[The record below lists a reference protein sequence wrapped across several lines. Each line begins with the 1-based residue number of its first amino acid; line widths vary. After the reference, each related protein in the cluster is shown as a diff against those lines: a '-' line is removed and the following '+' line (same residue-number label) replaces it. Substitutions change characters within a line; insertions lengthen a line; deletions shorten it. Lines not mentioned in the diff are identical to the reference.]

1 MRGWRREPAEPLRF
15 WPERPRPGRRRWR
28 SWLLL
33 ALLIAA
39 WAGLRWW
46 EAARDPPLRETVAE
60 RFSLCGTPGATPAC
74 VVDGDTFRLGQRRI
88 RIEGIDAPE
97 LAGPCEAERRLAVAS
112 RERLRVLL
120 SDGSFTMTARRADAR
135 DQYGRELRRL
145 SSGGRPLGPVMVSE
159 GLARDYR
166 GAKADWCH

>member
-1 MRGWRREPAEPLRF
+1 MRGLQRGPAGPLRF
-15 WPERPRPGRRRWR
+15 WPERHRPRRRRWR

-33 ALLIAA
+33 ALLLAA
-39 WAGLRWW
+39 WAGMRWW
-46 EAARDPPLRETVAE
+46 ESAREPPLREMVAE
-60 RFSLCGTPGATPAC
+60 RFSLCGESVGARAC
-74 VVDGDTFRLGQRRI
+74 VVDGDTFRLGKRRI

-97 LAGPCEAERRLAVAS
+97 LAGPCEAERRLAVVS

-120 SDGSFTMTARRADAR
+120 SDGAFTMTAQRADAR
-135 DQYGRELRRL
+135 DKYGRELRRL
-145 SSGGRPLGPVMVSE
+145 SRGGRPLGPVLVGE